1 MGIFVIRKK
10 RTAAAA
16 TMTRLRRLDAPERT
30 VEPEFRPPSHHPQ
43 PARSRIRTSSQARHA
58 IVAKPSLADLSGVR
72 PSDSEET
79 ANHRRRDRPRI
90 IFQPIHAV
98 IAMLTLTCA
107 LCASLTMLV
116 QQATHYAQLQS
127 TQAMTRQASYPPSD
141 TTSSPPASASSTQSD
156 TAQSKSQDSGS
167 DQGLLDLNTASLE
180 ELQTLKG
187 VGPVTAQ
194 RILDYRMQVGRFDDV
209 NQLMEVKGIGSKTL
223 AKFRDQ
229 VCVR

>member
-1 MGIFVIRKK
+1 MGIFVILKK
-10 RTAAAA
+10 HPAAAAA
-16 TMTRLRRLDAPERT
+16 TMTRLRRLDAPEKT
-30 VEPEFRPPSHHPQ
+30 VEPESHPPSHHPQ
-43 PARSRIRTSSQARHA
+43 PARLRIRTSQARHA
-58 IVAKPSLADLSGVR
+58 VVAKPSLADLSGVR

-79 ANHRRRDRPRI
+79 ANHGRRDRPRI

-98 IAMLTLTCA
+98 IAMLILTCA

-156 TAQSKSQDSGS
+156 TAQSESQDSGS
-167 DQGLLDLNTASLE
+167 DQCLLDLNTASLE

>member
-1 MGIFVIRKK
+1 
-10 RTAAAA
+10 
-16 TMTRLRRLDAPERT
+16 
-30 VEPEFRPPSHHPQ
+30 
-43 PARSRIRTSSQARHA
+43 
-58 IVAKPSLADLSGVR
+58 
-72 PSDSEET
+72 
-79 ANHRRRDRPRI
+79 
-90 IFQPIHAV
+90 
-98 IAMLTLTCA
+98 MLILTCA

-127 TQAMTRQASYPPSD
+127 TQAMTRQASYPPSG
-141 TTSSPPASASSTQSD
+141 TTSSAPVSASSTQSD
-156 TAQSKSQDSGS
+156 TAQSESQDSGS

-187 VGPVTAQ
+187 IGPVTAQ
-194 RILDYRMQVGRFDDV
+194 RILDYRMQVGHFDDV